1 MQAFRRFHHVS
12 EDFEI
17 QEILRKT
24 VGERSYAEF
33 LRVPAMSAGIYRL
46 AVGTS
51 DLQKPHEEDE
61 IYFVSRGKAKIQI
74 GSRRRE
80 VSEGLVI
87 LVEARADHHFY
98 DIEQELVL
106 LVVFAPAES
115 S

>member
-1 MQAFRRFHHVS
+1 MS
-12 EDFEI
+12 EAFEI

-24 VGERSYAEF
+24 AGERSYAEF
-33 LRVPAMSAGIYRL
+33 LRVPAMSAGLYRL
-46 AVGTS
+46 SAGTA

-61 IYFVSRGKAKIQI
+61 IYFVIRGKAKMQI
-74 GSRRRE
+74 GNQQR
-80 VSEGLVI
+80 VVTEGLVI
-87 LVEARADHHFY
+87 FVEARADHRFY

>member
-1 MQAFRRFHHVS
+1 MS
-12 EDFEI
+12 EVFEI

-24 VGERSYAEF
+24 AGERSYAEF

-46 AVGTS
+46 AAGAA

-61 IYFVSRGKAKIQI
+61 IYFVIRGKARMQI
-74 GSRRRE
+74 GSQHRE

-87 LVEARADHHFY
+87 FVEARADHRFY
-98 DIEQELVL
+98 DIEEKLVL
-106 LVVFAPAES
+106 LVIFAPAES

>member
-1 MQAFRRFHHVS
+1 VS
-12 EDFEI
+12 EAFEI

-24 VGERSYAEF
+24 TGERYYAEF

-46 AVGTS
+46 SVGAA

-61 IYFVSRGKAKIQI
+61 IYFVIRGKAKMQI
-74 GSRRRE
+74 GSQHRE
-80 VSEGLVI
+80 VTDGLVI
-87 LVEARADHHFY
+87 FVEARADHRFY